1 MFGRG
6 AGKGLGFGVGGL
18 GFKGWLQGLRG
29 LELIGLRLIRLEPLA
44 LPFPGPQSSVQ
55 ALLHMSWKQPSQ
67 SNVLPP

>member
-6 AGKGLGFGVGGL
+6 SGKGLGFGVGGL

-44 LPFPGPQSSVQ
+44 LPFPGPIQCAGSAAYVVE
-55 ALLHMSWKQPSQ
+55 AT
-67 SNVLPP
+67 